1 MCYGV
6 TRASILTIIVL
17 NDRIWQAAWERPRQ
31 LFFVEVRDLVERL
44 VDPSFVR
51 RCLHRGVRLEQ
62 EGDVELD
69 RPGHRDN
76 PAVLRLEHGCV
87 RSVRLVGCDHCAC
100 RNGIS
105 CL

>member
-1 MCYGV
+1 M
-6 TRASILTIIVL
+6 TTIIF
-17 NDRIWQAAWERPRQ
+17 NDSIWQTAWERPRQ

-51 RCLHRGVRLEQ
+51 LEQ

-69 RPGHRDN
+69 CPGRRDN
-76 PAVLRLEHGCV
+76 PAVLRLEHGRV
-87 RSVRLVGCDHCAC
+87 RSVRLAGCCYCAC

>member
-1 MCYGV
+1 M
-6 TRASILTIIVL
+6 TIIVL
-17 NDRIWQAAWERPRQ
+17 NDRIWRAAWERPRQ
-31 LFFVEVRDLVERL
+31 LFFVEVRGLVERL

-51 RCLHRGVRLEQ
+51 RCLHRSVRLEQ

-100 RNGIS
+100 RNDIS

>member
-1 MCYGV
+1 M
-6 TRASILTIIVL
+6 TTIIF
-17 NDRIWQAAWERPRQ
+17 NDSIWQTAWERSRQ

-69 RPGHRDN
+69 CPGRRDN
-76 PAVLRLEHGCV
+76 PAVLRLEHGRV
-87 RSVRLVGCDHCAC
+87 RSVRLAGCCYCAC

>member
-1 MCYGV
+1 M
-6 TRASILTIIVL
+6 TIIVL
-17 NDRIWQAAWERPRQ
+17 NDRIWQAVWGSPRQ
-31 LFFVEVRDLVERL
+31 LFFVEVGDLVERL
-44 VDPSFVR
+44 VDSSFVR

-69 RPGHRDN
+69 RPGSRDN
-76 PAVLRLEHGCV
+76 SAVLRLEHGCV
-87 RSVRLVGCDHCAC
+87 RSVRLAGCCYCAC